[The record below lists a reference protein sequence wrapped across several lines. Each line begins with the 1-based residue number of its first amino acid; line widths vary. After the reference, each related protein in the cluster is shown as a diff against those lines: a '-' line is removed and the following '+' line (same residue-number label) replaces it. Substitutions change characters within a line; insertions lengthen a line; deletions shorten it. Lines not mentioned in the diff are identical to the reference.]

1 MSTPVSS
8 TINVTIGGRFER
20 REVDY
25 RDSANVAEQ
34 FSDQYWTGNASLE
47 WRMSTEQSF
56 YATLARGV
64 RAGGV
69 NASLSSTLLALSSE
83 IDVTPYAS
91 RTRFNEETVLNK
103 EFGWRLRSSDGRLRA
118 ALAIFT
124 MDRNDQQVKG
134 SLVIPRAD
142 GSTSF
147 TDFTDNAATGT
158 NRGLELTVD
167 WLTSEKLTL
176 NLALGSLDANFDNYI
191 NVDGTRLSGRDQPQ
205 APAWQ
210 YRVNASWK
218 LSTNLMAS
226 IETTGRDAFYLS
238 DRHDLQS
245 PKAEMLN
252 ANILWAN
259 GAWSLNVWGRNL
271 SDELTVTRGFGTFG
285 NDPRKEYALEPYY
298 QFGEPRTV
306 GATVSYRFGE

>member
-1 MSTPVSS
+1 M
-8 TINVTIGGRFER
+8 
-20 REVDY
+20 
-25 RDSANVAEQ
+25 
-34 FSDQYWTGNASLE
+34 
-47 WRMSTEQSF
+47 
-56 YATLARGV
+56 
-64 RAGGV
+64 
-69 NASLSSTLLALSSE
+69 
-83 IDVTPYAS
+83 
-91 RTRFNEETVLNK
+91 NK

-176 NLALGSLDANFDNYI
+176 NLALGSLDANFDNYT

-218 LSTNLMAS
+218 LSTNLMVS